1 MYLCSEK
8 VTLRKKD
15 NMKKICAFGLVA
27 LMAMTVISCGN
38 QTASKETTDSLRTA
52 LVSTQNDYNELKDF
66 LSVIATGLDS
76 ISAKETDI
84 FNTSKESPVPNRQRI
99 KEQLTVLKQS
109 LEEQRTKINSLEQQ
123 MRADSKNA
131 AMMKSVIN
139 MLKGQLE
146 EKSNRIM
153 ELQAELDNKNLSIQE
168 LNTRVENLTS
178 QNALQQET
186 ISAQQDMISTQDD
199 MLNMGYVK
207 IGTKQELKDK
217 GLLSTGFLKKA
228 KVDVSN
234 VSKNLFKSVNI
245 REYTE
250 VTINSKKIKIMT
262 QMPEESYTTEEKGGK
277 TVLHINDPAKFWSIS
292 KFLIIMTD

>member
-1 MYLCSEK
+1 
-8 VTLRKKD
+8 
-15 NMKKICAFGLVA
+15 
-27 LMAMTVISCGN
+27 
-38 QTASKETTDSLRTA
+38 
-52 LVSTQNDYNELKDF
+52 
-66 LSVIATGLDS
+66 
-76 ISAKETDI
+76 
-84 FNTSKESPVPNRQRI
+84 VPNRQRI

-178 QNALQQET
+178 QNAQQQET